1 VANRIKLTQATV
13 EREMCPPERK
23 DKLLFDDELKGFCL
37 RVTKS
42 GSKIFLAQYAV
53 AGSKRR
59 MRIGEFGTLTAAEA
73 RREAR
78 SLLGAVARGEDPHA
92 TRKAATKAAQAAKE
106 DADFT
111 FARMVQAWSEA
122 RRTDRRESYIT
133 EAVNCLARNLPH
145 WQDRPASGVSYGQ
158 AVKALDAIKAQK
170 SIVAANRT
178 LAYARAAYGWSVRRQ
193 EVPMNPFLGIERPG
207 RESPRERVLSA
218 DELAH
223 VWRACDA
230 LSPARA
236 AFVRLLM
243 LTLQRSGE
251 IASMRW
257 SELDNQTAPTVWTL
271 PAERA
276 KNARSHIIHLSEPA
290 RAIIRS
296 QPVVRGNPFVLAG
309 ASQKPIEASHTKEQI
324 QAALARLGAAIP
336 DWRFHDF
343 RRSGVTALAAMGVPP
358 HVADKLLNHVTGA
371 IQGVAAVYQRHEF
384 MGERQAALTAWAE
397 HVLGAVRT
405 AQTAGVRS

>member
-1 VANRIKLTQATV
+1 MAKRIKLTQATV
-13 EREMCPPERK
+13 EREICPPGRK

-59 MRIGEFGTLTAAEA
+59 MRIGEFRILTAAEA

-92 TRKAATKAAQAAKE
+92 TRKAAAQAMRAAMA

-111 FARMVQAWSEA
+111 FARMVQAWAEA
-122 RRTDRRESYIT
+122 RRADRRESYIT
-133 EAVNCLARNLPH
+133 EAVHCLARNLPQ
-145 WQDRPASGVSYGQ
+145 WQDFPASSVSYGQ
-158 AVKALDAIKAQK
+158 AVKALDAIKAE
-170 SIVAANRT
+170 R
-178 LAYARAAYGWSVRRQ
+178 RAS
-193 EVPMNPFLGIERPG
+193 
-207 RESPRERVLSA
+207 SPRTARLPTPELPMAGRSGARKFPRIRSLASA
-218 DELAH
+218 ARSGKPPRACAVRQDRLAA

-230 LSPARA
+230 LSPVRA

-251 IASMRW
+251 VAAMRW
-257 SELDNQTAPTVWTL
+257 SELDNQVAPTVWKL

-296 QPVVRGNPFVLAG
+296 QPVVRGNHFVLAG
-309 ASQKPIEASHTKEQI
+309 ASRKPIEASHTKEQI
-324 QAALARLGAAIP
+324 QTALARLGVAIP

-343 RRSGVTALAAMGVPP
+343 RRSGVTALAGMRVPP

-384 MGERQAALTAWAE
+384 MEERQAALTAWAAY
-397 HVLGAVRT
+397 VLSAAET
-405 AQTAGVRS
+405 NAPAKAT